1 MSGAKLLLDTNIV
14 IGLLKDHPPAVL
26 LVQASGFAL
35 AEAAVSQITRM
46 ELLSYPAMTAEEE
59 QAIQTLLQA
68 VTVIAIDHGVEKQ
81 AVALRRQHNVKLP
94 DAIIAATAMVNN
106 LQLITLDK
114 ALLQT
119 VQKA

>member
-46 ELLSYPAMTAEEE
+46 ELLSYP
-59 QAIQTLLQA
+59 
-68 VTVIAIDHGVEKQ
+68 V
-81 AVALRRQHNVKLP
+81 
-94 DAIIAATAMVNN
+94 
-106 LQLITLDK
+106 
-114 ALLQT
+114 
-119 VQKA
+119 

>member
-46 ELLSYPAMTAEEE
+46 ELLSYPAMTAAEE

-68 VTVIAIDHGVEKQ
+68 VTVIAIDRDVEKQ

-114 ALLQT
+114 ALQQT

>member
-46 ELLSYPAMTAEEE
+46 ELLSYPAMTAAEE

-68 VTVIAIDHGVEKQ
+68 VTVIAIDRDVEKQ